1 MNIIKFFRQLFLRNK
16 SVSKTVDVIDL
27 QKWNFLCYADDESR
41 HTLILEMSKTKNN
54 LDAKLLA
61 GALAYSDEETRNKWI
76 NASKSAWPSFAINL
90 MVDLK
95 KQNTISKL
103 QSDRL
108 KAYLTSNFAHIEKWT
123 NKKEFEVWL
132 TSH

>member
-1 MNIIKFFRQLFLRNK
+1 MNLVKFFKRLFSKNK
-16 SVSKTVDVIDL
+16 SASKTVDIIDL
-27 QKWNFLCYADDESR
+27 RKWEFLCHADDASR
-41 HTLILEMSKTKNN
+41 NTLIMEMSKTKTN

-76 NASKSAWPSFAINL
+76 EAAKAIWPSFALNL

-95 KQNTISKL
+95 KPNTISRL

-108 KAYLTSNFAHIEKWT
+108 KAYLTNNFANIERWA
-123 NKKEFEVWL
+123 NKKQFEAWMA
-132 TSH
+132 TQ